1 VKKIFINFIVALFLQ
16 YGFATVAFADLAVLV
31 CTSFP
36 ARYSDEIVALKG
48 AIEKAPNLK
57 SVNFCE
63 SPAIEERVKDT
74 DIPEYIGRVAHYKIL
89 PKPPEFKNHIV
100 AFGHYS
106 RLIKDDSIVLRMA
119 EFWNDLSSSKSARNK
134 EFSKYS
140 LGSFIYGPAHNLKKT
155 IAKGNITQLDF
166 YIGIGTFFEP
176 NYRISPRIFVKSEA
190 KIWRVILKQ
199 HSDGFEIDEIYFY
212 EDEH

>member
-16 YGFATVAFADLAVLV
+16 YGFATAAFADLALLV

-36 ARYSDEIVALKG
+36 ARYSDEIAVLKG
-48 AIEKAPNLK
+48 ATEKVPNLK

-63 SPAIEERVKDT
+63 SPAIEERGTDT

-100 AFGHYS
+100 AFDHYS
-106 RLIKDDSIVLRMA
+106 RLIKDESIVLRMA

-134 EFSKYS
+134 GFAKYS
-140 LGSFIYGPAHNLKKT
+140 LGSFIYGPAHNLKKI
-155 IAKGNITQLDF
+155 IAKGGVTELDF
-166 YIGIGTFFEP
+166 YISIGTFFKP
-176 NYRISPRIFVKSEA
+176 NHRISPSIVVKSKTKVW
-190 KIWRVILKQ
+190 KIYLKQ
-199 HSDGFEIDEIYFY
+199 HSNGFEIDKIYFY
-212 EDEH
+212 EDGH